1 MRHKYN
7 KLKQVDT
14 GIQKKEIVFR
24 NMLTSLI
31 KNGQIK
37 TTPKRAKVLI
47 STTDKFLSSLMGLFD
62 KYEEKEVRRL
72 AISKVKSYIMT
83 RDEGKKVVDNLLPKY
98 KEEGRKTGFT
108 TTYKLGFRKGDGV
121 EEVLVKLV

>member
-14 GIQKKEIVFR
+14 WIQKKEIVFR

-83 RDEGKKVVDNLLPKY
+83 RDEWKKVVDNLLPKY
-98 KEEGRKTGFT
+98 KEEWRKTWFT
-108 TTYKLGFRKGDGV
+108 TTYKLWFRKGDGV